1 MKSSVLRWSVVFGP
15 GTGTTQLQGR
25 SLENSYRL
33 AFLSVFFWISPVATP
48 SRQQKSVDTV
58 HTGHILEAENSVR
71 MMENG
76 PVGTIERCL
85 AQSAL
90 FPSVPMLLCFFK
102 AKSL

>member
-1 MKSSVLRWSVVFGP
+1 MVFGP

-25 SLENSYRL
+25 SLENKYPDLPSSLCCLSGSLQWPDPLNNRSL
-33 AFLSVFFWISPVATP
+33 LIQSIQVIFLKQ
-48 SRQQKSVDTV
+48 RTV
-58 HTGHILEAENSVR
+58 CR

-76 PVGTIERCL
+76 PAGTVERCL

-102 AKSL
+102 VTSL